1 MKACIERIIGPN
13 PTLSV
18 KYSSSQVL
26 QKKKRDAADG
36 NLFSMFIAV
45 AAAAAADDTDAAD
58 FYGGRLNL
66 RRM

>member
-1 MKACIERIIGPN
+1 MAKPD
-13 PTLSV
+13 SV
-18 KYSSSQVL
+18 GEVL
-26 QKKKRDAADG
+26 VVADTTKRKRDAADA
-36 NLFSMFIAV
+36 NLFSMCIAV